1 MPVVEYL
8 SGEKLDSKTIVCIT
22 HRAIWVP
29 SGFYE
34 VKERGENSDWNESKD
49 KRKEDEEESR
59 REMRRHFQFFA

>member
-49 KRKEDEEESR
+49 KRKEDEEEGR